1 MNDLQAV
8 VLLDGKQVNDF
19 AFANGVFRTTSPIS
33 WTNPTGETTSVHLH
47 LQFSAFSGE
56 THTRASR

>member
-1 MNDLQAV
+1 M
-8 VLLDGKQVNDF
+8 LLDGKQVHDI
-19 AFANGVFRTTSPIS
+19 AFSNGVFKTTSPIS

-56 THTRASR
+56 ADTRASQ

>member
-1 MNDLQAV
+1 
-8 VLLDGKQVNDF
+8 VLLDGKQVHDF
-19 AFANGVFRTTSPIS
+19 AFSNGVFKTTSPIS

-56 THTRASR
+56 AHTRASQ